1 MDYQAHKDHFS
12 KAYATGSDIW
22 TPLSIPLRGTKL
34 IKKLPAGASILD
46 VGSGRG
52 LFAKQL
58 AEMGFK
64 VIGIDFES
72 GIVAKANEEIKHW
85 GLGGKLKFIV
95 ADALKLPF
103 VDNSFDGTCAFGLT
117 ESLHKEDWSKY
128 AEEIRRVLKPGGFYL
143 NVSFSR
149 KTINF
154 LNFSPIA
161 SPDGE
166 LEKPDIH
173 YHFFEEK
180 EMAAIFEKKLS
191 LISQEI
197 EFIKKP
203 VELGLLESL
212 FQKPQ
217 K

>member
-1 MDYQAHKDHFS
+1 MDYHAHKDHFN
-12 KAYATGSDIW
+12 KAYATGTDIW
-22 TPLSIPLRGTKL
+22 TPLTIPLRGTKL

-58 AEMGFK
+58 ADMGFK
-64 VIGIDFES
+64 VIGIDFEDQ
-72 GIVAKANEEIKHW
+72 IVSKVNGEIKHW
-85 GLGGKLKFIV
+85 GLEGKLKFV
-95 ADALKLPF
+95 TADALKLPF
-103 VDNSFDGTCAFGLT
+103 VDNSFDGVCAFGLM
-117 ESLHKEDWSKY
+117 ESLHKKDWPKY
-128 AEEIRRVLKPGGFYL
+128 AAEIRRMLKPGGFYL
-143 NVSFSR
+143 NMSFSR

-154 LNFSPIA
+154 INFSPIA

-166 LEKPDIH
+166 LEKHGIH
-173 YHFFEEK
+173 YHFFEDK
-180 EMAAIFEKKLS
+180 EMAQIFDKKLT

-212 FQKPQ
+212 FQKP